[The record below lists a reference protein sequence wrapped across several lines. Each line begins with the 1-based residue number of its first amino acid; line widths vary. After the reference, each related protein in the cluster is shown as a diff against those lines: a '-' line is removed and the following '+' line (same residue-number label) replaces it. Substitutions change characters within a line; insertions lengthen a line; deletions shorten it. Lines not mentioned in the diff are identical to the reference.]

1 MDCVLHQIALREWES
16 ESNKDAKQDLKFKFF
31 PAIIPP
37 LILVA
42 FSLVS
47 APVAMLGNPQPRDQF
62 LTRLEWLCFVS
73 QLAQT
78 LCALG

>member
-1 MDCVLHQIALREWES
+1 MDCVLHQIALLDSES
-16 ESNKDAKQDLKFKFF
+16 ESNRNAKQDLKFKFF
-31 PAIIPP
+31 AAIILP
-37 LILVA
+37 LVLRLFRL
-42 FSLVS
+42 FSV
-47 APVAMLGNPQPRDQF
+47 PVAMLGNPRPRGQF